1 MAIEVLDGG
10 LLTTVQDGGRH
21 GLYNH
26 GIPPSGAM
34 DDFSFRVANL
44 LVGNSEDAAAL
55 ETTYL
60 GPRLRFHDSRI
71 VAVTGAEM
79 PPTADGEPRPS
90 WESFEVTAGETLAF
104 QHLRSGA
111 RSYIA
116 VEGGI
121 DVPEVLGSRS
131 TYARVSLGGHDG
143 RALREWDQL
152 PLGEPSAGSAN
163 RAGARLEER
172 YRPSFSRETEVRII
186 EGLYSHRLTED
197 SLRAFLETEWTV
209 TTDADRV
216 GYRYRG
222 VELEFKPRDEVPFG
236 VGSAPWNTCSL
247 NYPFGV
253 IQLPGGVEP
262 IVLMKDGVTGGN
274 YASVGT
280 VITADLDRVA
290 QSKSH
295 DKTRFCSVSLEWALN
310 ARLERRQ
317 RLAEIR
323 SRLAGSVRSIGVA
336 SRQWPTKRL

>member
-1 MAIEVLDGG
+1 MTIEVLHGG
-10 LLTTVQDGGRH
+10 LLTTVQDGGRR
-21 GLYNH
+21 GLYDR

-34 DDFSFRVANL
+34 DDFSFRIANL
-44 LVGNSEDAAAL
+44 LVGNREGAAAL

-60 GPRLRFHDSRI
+60 GPRLHFREERI

-79 PPTADGEPRPS
+79 PPTVDGEPRPS
-90 WESFEVTAGETLAF
+90 WESFAVKAGETLAF
-104 QHLRSGA
+104 DYLRAGA

-116 VEGGI
+116 VAGGI
-121 DVPEVLGSRS
+121 NVPEVLGSRS
-131 TYARVSLGGHDG
+131 TYARVSLGGYDG
-143 RALREWDQL
+143 RALREGDQL
-152 PLGEPSAGSAN
+152 PLGEAPAVAAGRVAV
-163 RAGARLEER
+163 RLEER
-172 YRPSFSRETEVRII
+172 YRPTFSSETEVRIV

-197 SLRAFLETEWTV
+197 SLRAFLEAEWTV

-222 VELEFKPRDEVPFG
+222 VQLEFVPRDEVPFG

-253 IQLPGGVEP
+253 VQLPGGVEP

-280 VITADLDRVA
+280 VISADLDRVA

-295 DKTRFCSVSLEWALN
+295 DKTRFCSVSLEGALG
-310 ARLERRQ
+310 ARLERSR

-323 SRLAGSVRSIGVA
+323 SRLAR
-336 SRQWPTKRL
+336 